1 MQKKIKIYKNW
12 WALTE
17 YTYIYVV
24 KAECI
29 ADDGNVY
36 CGR

>member
-12 WALTE
+12 WALTV
-17 YTYIYVV
+17 YIYVV